1 MIGAMRALDVI
12 VKKRDGEA
20 LSREE
25 IAFLVQGYVK
35 GDIPDYQIASWLMS
49 VFFRGM
55 TDSETG
61 FLTEEMIA
69 SGDIMDL
76 SALPGPLV
84 DKHSTGGVGDKV
96 SLVLAPLAAACG
108 LQVPMMSGRAL
119 GHTGGT
125 LDKLESISGF
135 TTSLDPSRFRS
146 IIGEV
151 GFAMTGQSDRI
162 VPADRLMYGLRD
174 VTGTVE
180 SVPLIT
186 ASILSKK
193 FAEGAHALI
202 FDVKCGEGAFMKTR
216 EDARKLAESLVGAG
230 ERLGRRV
237 IAVLTDMSQ
246 PLGHAVGNFLEVEEA
261 LACLEGE
268 GPSDLMAVILRLT
281 AWMLIAGGRAE
292 SVAEGE
298 SLCRERISDGSALDR
313 FYRNVELQGG
323 DPDWIRSRRGSFRA
337 PRSQDVLLGESG
349 YVGAI
354 DAFEVGMASVQ
365 LGAGRNRTEDKVEPD
380 VGVILHKKYGD
391 SVAQGEVVASVF
403 GHESATV
410 EKAVDR
416 VRDAYSISA
425 ERGEERPMV
434 LDEISGSL

>member
-1 MIGAMRALDVI
+1 
-12 VKKRDGEA
+12 
-20 LSREE
+20 
-25 IAFLVQGYVK
+25 
-35 GDIPDYQIASWLMS
+35 
-49 VFFRGM
+49 
-55 TDSETG
+55 
-61 FLTEEMIA
+61 
-69 SGDIMDL
+69 
-76 SALPGPLV
+76 
-84 DKHSTGGVGDKV
+84 
-96 SLVLAPLAAACG
+96 
-108 LQVPMMSGRAL
+108 
-119 GHTGGT
+119 
-125 LDKLESISGF
+125 
-135 TTSLDPSRFRS
+135 
-146 IIGEV
+146 
-151 GFAMTGQSDRI
+151 
-162 VPADRLMYGLRD
+162 
-174 VTGTVE
+174 
-180 SVPLIT
+180 
-186 ASILSKK
+186 
-193 FAEGAHALI
+193 
-202 FDVKCGEGAFMKTR
+202 
-216 EDARKLAESLVGAG
+216 
-230 ERLGRRV
+230 
-237 IAVLTDMSQ
+237 MSQ
-246 PLGHAVGNFLEVEEA
+246 PLGHAVGNFLEVEES

-281 AWMLIAGGRAE
+281 AWMLIAGTRAE